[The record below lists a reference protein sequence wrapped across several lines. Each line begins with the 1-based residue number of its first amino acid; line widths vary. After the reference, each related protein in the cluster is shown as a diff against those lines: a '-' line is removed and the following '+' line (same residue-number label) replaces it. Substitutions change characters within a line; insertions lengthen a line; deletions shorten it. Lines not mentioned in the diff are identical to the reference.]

1 MAAGTTTTVQ
11 VDPEVNL
18 YFDNILLDRHQP
30 YYVHAYFAQQRRIP
44 QKNSKTAIFR
54 RFDNLADAL
63 TPLTEGVS
71 PAAEQVNKFD
81 ITAVVSQYGKVVEL
95 SDDVIVTVQDQ
106 TSNEVAD
113 MLAQNNAST
122 YDIILRNMLVATS
135 AQIDCLNGVNG
146 NAITEVT
153 TTDLELAVDYL
164 ESNNGKKM
172 SPNVEGTNAFGTAPV
187 WAAYWMIISTALR
200 TDFKNLATFLPTA
213 SYPRQQSVL
222 EAEYGSCDEVR
233 LVKTS
238 QAYVDNSVSPA
249 VYSNLMFAANAY
261 GCIEIDDQSLEMII
275 KPLGAGQDPLDQRS
289 TMGWKGRFGSII
301 LDDSWAINL
310 RSTKASS

>member
-18 YFDNILLDRHQP
+18 FFDNILLDRHQP
-30 YYVHAYFAQQRRIP
+30 YYVYGYFAQERRIP

-63 TPLTEGVS
+63 TPLTEGVT
-71 PAAEQVNKFD
+71 PASEQVTKFD

-95 SDDVIVTVQDQ
+95 SDDVIITVQDQ

-113 MLAQNNAST
+113 MLAQNMAST
-122 YDIILRNMLVATS
+122 YDKIVRNMLVATS
-135 AQIDCLNGVNG
+135 AQIDCLNVVNG

-164 ESNNGKKM
+164 EGNNGKKL
-172 SPNVEGTNAFGTAPV
+172 SPNQEGTNAFGTAPV
-187 WAAYWMIISTALR
+187 WAAYWMVISTALR
-200 TDFKNLATFLPTA
+200 TDFKNLSTFLPTA
-213 SYPRQQSVL
+213 DYPRQQSVL
-222 EAEYGSCDEVR
+222 EAEFGSCDEVR

-238 QAYVDNSVSPA
+238 EAYVDNTVSPA
-249 VYSNLMFAANAY
+249 VYYNMLFAANAY
-261 GCIEIDDQSLEMII
+261 GRITIDDQSMEMII
-275 KPLGAGQDPLDQRS
+275 KPLGAGQDPLNQRQ
-289 TMGWKGRFGSII
+289 TMGWKGRLGSVI
-301 LDDSWAINL
+301 LDDSWAICL
-310 RSTKASS
+310 RSTKG